1 MVLKKLLG
9 KRKASYEDE
18 DEYIEISDIPK
29 DKSSAGKILVRI
41 EKLKDVKDVENILKE
56 LRENKILFVSTQEL
70 KNKDI
75 HELRR
80 CIEKIK
86 RTVTAM
92 DGDIVMGPH
101 SILIICPNF
110 AMIERKKE
118 E

>member
-9 KRKASYEDE
+9 KRKPEDIDE
-18 DEYIEISDIPK
+18 EEYIEISEVAK
-29 DKSSAGKILVRI
+29 EKSSEGKILVRI

-56 LRENKILFVSTQEL
+56 LRENKILFISTQEL

-75 HELRR
+75 QELRR

-101 SILIICPNF
+101 SVLIVCPNF

-118 E
+118 G